1 MKGILVLGS
10 NGSLGSSI
18 CKELRKN
25 KFLFYSQSRSNK
37 NKYYCNFNNTKS
49 FLKLL
54 QQTKPKIIINTISN
68 INIKNCEKNIL
79 KCFKD
84 NILTAFIISKICGEK
99 KIKQIYISTDHLY
112 SEKKLSLEKNI
123 NPMNNYSYS
132 KFIAEQFVLENHG
145 VVLRV
150 NFIHKD
156 KKKRTFHDQ
165 VISKKSKK
173 NYLYKN
179 IFFNPLHIS
188 TLAKI
193 IVLNLRKLKKGVYN
207 VGSKDKISK
216 EKFILQLCKFLKLK
230 RNFECID
237 YIPGKIQRPLDMS
250 MNVNKITRLL
260 KIKKYDVL
268 TEIRKLSK
276 EYK

>member
-1 MKGILVLGS
+1 MKGVLVLGS
-10 NGSLGSSI
+10 NGSLGSNI

-25 KFLFYSQSRSNK
+25 KFPFYSQSRSKK

-54 QQTKPKIIINTISN
+54 QKTKPEIIINTISN
-68 INIKNCEKNIL
+68 INVEKCEKNIL

-99 KIKQIYISTDHLY
+99 KIKQIYISTDHVY
-112 SEKKLSLEKNI
+112 SDKEFSIEKNI
-123 NPMNNYSYS
+123 NPMNNYSHS
-132 KFIAEQFVLENHG
+132 KIIAEQFVLQNNG

-156 KKKRTFHDQ
+156 KKKRTFHDH
-165 VISKKSKK
+165 VIFKKSKK
-173 NYLYKN
+173 ITLFKN
-179 IFFNPLHIS
+179 IFFSPLHIS

-193 IVLNLRKLKKGVYN
+193 IVMGLRKLKKGVYN
-207 VGSKDKISK
+207 IGSKDKISK
-216 EKFILQLCKFLKLK
+216 EKFILQLCKMLKLD

-237 YIPGKIQRPLDMS
+237 YKPSALKRPMDMS